1 MALRSIRLQRFRCFD
16 SVDLELDPRLTL
28 IHGANGSGKT
38 SLLEAIFLLGRGR
51 SFRTSRLDLAVRHG
65 DPGFAISGLVERSN
79 TAVPMQIEHAAG
91 ETQARVRGQRVS
103 SLAELSTAFPVQV
116 IEPGVHK
123 LIEEGPVRRRRFLD
137 WGTFHVEPGYL
148 ADWQRFHRA
157 LRQRNA
163 ALRAR
168 VHPDDLEPW
177 TDALATAG
185 ERVSEARARY
195 VGESQSHLAI
205 ASADL
210 LGREVAFT
218 YFRGWSGAS
227 LREALNEASGV
238 DHQRRMTSVGPH
250 RADLQLAIDGN
261 AAKDVV
267 SRGQQKLL
275 AAGLLLGQ
283 IEFHIARQGSHPTV
297 LLDDPAA
304 ELDAT
309 TVQRFTDRIFHLGT
323 QLVLTS
329 LSTQLPS
336 SQQPGRA
343 GRVFHV
349 ERGKVRQML

>member
-1 MALRSIRLQRFRCFD
+1 MALRSIRLQHFRCFD

-28 IHGANGSGKT
+28 IHGPNGSGKT
-38 SLLEAIFLLGRGR
+38 SLLEAMFLLGRGR
-51 SFRTSRLDLAVRHG
+51 SFRTSRLDFAVRHG
-65 DPGFAISGLVERSN
+65 EASFAIAGLVEGSN
-79 TAVPMQIEHAAG
+79 VSFPLQLEHANG
-91 ETQARVRGQRVS
+91 ETLAQVRGQRVS

-148 ADWQRFHRA
+148 AYWQRFHRA

-168 VHPDDLEPW
+168 VNPDDLEPW
-177 TDALATAG
+177 TEALATAG

-195 VGESQSHLAI
+195 LADSQSHLAT
-205 ASADL
+205 AAAEL
-210 LGREVAFT
+210 VGRDVSLT
-218 YFRGWSGAS
+218 YVRGWAGRS
-227 LREALNEASGV
+227 LREALSDASGV
-238 DHQRRMTSVGPH
+238 DYQRRVTSVGPH
-250 RADLQLAIDGN
+250 RADLQIAVDGSP
-261 AAKDVV
+261 ARDVV

-275 AAGLLLGQ
+275 SAGLLLGQ
-283 IEFHIARQGSHPTV
+283 IEFHIARQGLHPTV

-304 ELDAT
+304 ELDGT
-309 TVQRFTDRIFHLGT
+309 SVQRFTDRVFHLGT

-329 LSTQLPS
+329 LSAALAS
-336 SQQPGRA
+336 SQRP

-349 ERGKVRQML
+349 EQGKVRQML